1 MLVGTLE
8 DPDDLF
14 ATVTPAVSTLTLTI
28 DMPDRVIA
36 QNDLVSGTGGGG
48 LAVTFT
54 PAFRVLHGIGIAGQ
68 NMLTGDRAII
78 TSKSA
83 TGFTIRFTD
92 SGGTTVSRT
101 FDYVAKGYGSKV

>member
-1 MLVGTLE
+1 
-8 DPDDLF
+8 
-14 ATVTPAVSTLTLTI
+14 
-28 DMPDRVIA
+28 
-36 QNDLVSGTGGGG
+36 